1 MSEKLCS
8 VTKQEMKKRFTA
20 HEVFISSGI
29 MCAVTGKRMETEAL
43 GRIALN
49 ALVAI

>member
-1 MSEKLCS
+1 MSERLCS
-8 VTKQEMKKRFTA
+8 VTMLQMKKRFTA
-20 HEVFISSGI
+20 HEVFISAGI
-29 MCAVTGKRMETEAL
+29 MCAVTGKRMEMEAL